1 MDHLVLPS
9 DTESPR
15 CARCG
20 SLRLRRLVSRISIAG
35 GKAVDD
41 AALRSRPRDFL
52 DRPERFGEAM
62 RAVSERTGV
71 KLSGERVDGA
81 MHRLSEA
88 KKHR

>member
-1 MDHLVLPS
+1 MPIYEFGCRRVWGGKWIIWSCPPIRSHRGVHAAV
-9 DTESPR
+9 
-15 CARCG
+15 ARQ
-20 SLRLRRLVSRISIAG
+20 LRRLVSRFGIAG

-71 KLSGERVDGA
+71 KTEW
-81 MHRLSEA
+81 
-88 KKHR
+88 